1 MDTYTLRSRPDAQ
14 PSPRFRI
21 DYAGELNAAQ
31 HEAATMLDGP
41 VLVIA
46 GAAAIV
52 PDSAIG
58 LFVPGLLSGLGVL
71 IGGAIMVS
79 EYLVYRRASLVRAIE

>member
-1 MDTYTLRSRPDAQ
+1 M
-14 PSPRFRI
+14 
-21 DYAGELNAAQ
+21 
-31 HEAATMLDGP
+31 
-41 VLVIA
+41 IA

-79 EYLVYRRASLVRAIE
+79 EYLVYRRASLARAAEGDCA